1 MSLLSG
7 QNRALSKKSGAPSV
21 WSKASAEAK
30 DLGMTYAEKKA
41 AALKA
46 KNTTVIGYDDLER
59 IKGMCSQTN
68 DRQDYQTM
76 R

>member
-7 QNRALSKKSGAPSV
+7 QNRALSKKSGPPSV
-21 WSKASAEAK
+21 WSKASAGDA

-41 AALKA
+41 NALKA
-46 KNTTVIGYDDLER
+46 KNTTVIGYDELER

-68 DRQDYQTM
+68 EK
-76 R
+76 